1 MSEVTREAQLGW
13 EARIG
18 RPAAVAAFLS
28 AALAFASVLI
38 QTARIGAPDNDRET
52 LVLFDEH
59 HGDFFASLG
68 LQVVSYFLLAATL
81 LYLLRATTYRRPETP
96 KFAVGLLVLAPL
108 LLGVGALLNQLELN
122 HVADQF
128 VSSEAKGDAVEEV
141 LVELERLAENLIDDR
156 NKLGGA
162 LAQGGTLCFA
172 LSFVLVSL
180 NAMRAGL
187 LSRFMG
193 ILGVIV
199 GGLLVIPLLP
209 GTVVQLF
216 WLVAIGV
223 LFLGRWPGGRGPAWE
238 TGEAVPWPS
247 AADVRDRQ
255 SREPPG
261 AAHDDEPGP
270 KASAEMPDRPASRKR
285 KKKRR

>member
-1 MSEVTREAQLGW
+1 MSSPPAVTREAQLGW
-13 EARIG
+13 EARTG
-18 RPAAVAAFLS
+18 RLAAGAAFLS

-38 QTARIGAPDNDRET
+38 QTAQIGAPDNDRET

-68 LQVVSYFLLAATL
+68 LQVASYFLLAATL

-96 KFAVGLLVLAPL
+96 KFAVGLLALAPV
-108 LLGVGALLNQLELN
+108 LLGVGALANQLELN

-128 VSSEAKGDAVEEV
+128 VSSEAKGEH
-141 LVELERLAENLIDDR
+141 LAESLLDHR

-193 ILGVIV
+193 VLGIIV

-216 WLVAIGV
+216 WLVAVGV

-247 AADVRDRQ
+247 AAQVREGQ
-255 SREPPG
+255 TGEPP
-261 AAHDDEPGP
+261 EPER
-270 KASAEMPDRPASRKR
+270 AEEPDAQVPDRPVSRKR
-285 KKKRR
+285 KKKKR